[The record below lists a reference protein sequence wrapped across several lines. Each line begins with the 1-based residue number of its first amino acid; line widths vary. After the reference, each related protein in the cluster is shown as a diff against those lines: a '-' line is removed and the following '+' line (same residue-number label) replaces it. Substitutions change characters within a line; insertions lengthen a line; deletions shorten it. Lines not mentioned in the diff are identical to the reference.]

1 MRRIL
6 FAFFFILISALAVFA
21 SLPNFPGAEFIFASS
36 SSDLP
41 LIITV
46 KITVNGH
53 SYLDREYDY
62 KMTKSEEKIR
72 ISIPPRDYKSKL
84 QVYRQEKKSKS
95 LILEIESDKLWRQ
108 SGPNYISLK
117 KQDNLGKIV
126 CYKKIFDR
134 YELCMYDLDENQ
146 KSILAYTKSIGK
158 MYCEDGNLYF
168 FDGSNAVL
176 MNTNLSNYKKIN
188 YPTIDIF
195 PIIWPVSLLQNVLIH
210 VSTNCQY
217 YSYKEIN
224 PRYLQEQIEKKN
236 SNIHISPNKNI
247 KVYWEKEYWENKYV
261 FFFWIL
267 DKYGK
272 KTKIFEK
279 KGFISVPRFLGWT
292 NKGDLIF
299 LIGKM
304 GKTVNKYKI
313 VKFDIDLLECQ
324 DLIELG
330 NIIELDSMD
339 PENHYTIKI

>member
-1 MRRIL
+1 MSNLRRIL

-195 PIIWPVSLLQNVLIH
+195 PI
-210 VSTNCQY
+210 
-217 YSYKEIN
+217 
-224 PRYLQEQIEKKN
+224 
-236 SNIHISPNKNI
+236 
-247 KVYWEKEYWENKYV
+247 
-261 FFFWIL
+261 
-267 DKYGK
+267 
-272 KTKIFEK
+272 
-279 KGFISVPRFLGWT
+279 FI
-292 NKGDLIF
+292 
-299 LIGKM
+299 
-304 GKTVNKYKI
+304 
-313 VKFDIDLLECQ
+313 
-324 DLIELG
+324 
-330 NIIELDSMD
+330 
-339 PENHYTIKI
+339 